1 MKRVTKNAGKIL
13 DEFFERAPRPPQE
26 QLQLSRRNILNKFD
40 LESTSQKHLAPLP
53 SSRSGEHLLF
63 QFAFAAAALAIA
75 IAGGIVIFRAQT
87 RVPSAAVA
95 EASNGFRYG
104 FGETVRSAAESGM
117 FLMLADGSR
126 IEMRSQSVLR
136 LESAIDGVRIRLHAG
151 GVIVSAAK
159 QRTGHLYVQTKDVVV
174 SVVGTAFLVNAE
186 EEGSRVAVIQ
196 GEVRV
201 QQGTL
206 EKKLLPGE
214 QVATNPVML
223 PMPVPK
229 EIAWSRE
236 AELHLALL
244 QQAVAL
250 AKIAPPLPPASQ
262 DADIPKWET
271 VSIKPCNDD
280 SRPPGVR
287 GAGPRPSPGR
297 LFLECMT
304 VQQMIGMYTRATGDR
319 LLNAS
324 RGLLNIFNDG
334 TESLKNAP
342 SWVRSD
348 KWMIDA
354 RTEGTPETKVMEGPM
369 TRAILEDRFQLKL
382 HKETEEVPMYA
393 MTVAKGGLKIQ
404 PVELNDCRKFRGEK
418 VTPEQEWAMARSGE
432 KPFCGTVNGGTH
444 GPNIVW
450 YFGGQTLENFAN
462 IISGN
467 VDRHVLDKTGIPGN
481 FIIFLEF
488 MRDDNAGPLFGAAPT
503 DISDIQPGPSIM
515 TAIEELGL
523 KLEPTKGPREFLV
536 MDHVEKPSEN

>member
-1 MKRVTKNAGKIL
+1 MKRETKNAGQIL
-13 DEFFERAPRPPQE
+13 EDFFGRAARPSQE
-26 QLQLSRRNILNKFD
+26 QLELSRRNILNKLD
-40 LESTSQKHLAPLP
+40 LESIPHKHFARLP
-53 SSRSGEHLLF
+53 SPRSGERPLIR
-63 QFAFAAAALAIA
+63 FALAAAALAIA
-75 IAGGIVIFRAQT
+75 VAGGIVIFRT
-87 RVPSAAVA
+87 GDRVHGAASVA

-104 FGETVRSAAESGM
+104 FGDTVRSAAESGM
-117 FLMLADGSR
+117 FLMLSDGSR

-136 LESAIDGVRIRLHAG
+136 LETANDGVRIRLYAG
-151 GVIVSAAK
+151 GVIVSAAR
-159 QRTGHLYVQTKDVVV
+159 QRTGHLYVQTRDVVV
-174 SVVGTAFLVNAE
+174 SVVGTVFLVNTG

-201 QQGTL
+201 QQGMV

-214 QVATNPVML
+214 QVATNPVMP

-324 RGLLNIFNDG
+324 RGFLPD
-334 TESLKNAP
+334 TKSLRNAP
-342 SWVRSD
+342 PWVQAD

-382 HKETEEVPMYA
+382 HKETEDVPMYS

-404 PVELNDCRKFRGEK
+404 PVDLNNCRKFQGEN

-444 GPNIVW
+444 GSNIVW

-467 VDRHVLDKTGIPGN
+467 LDRHVLDKTGVPGY

-488 MRDDNAGPLFGAAPT
+488 LRDENAGPLFGAPPT
-503 DISDIQPGPSIM
+503 DVSDIQPGPSIM